1 MLQAGKVL
9 LPVEGYR
16 PMRRKEL
23 QVQDT
28 GLVSVDAIYGAG
40 FRRFEQMVV

>member
-1 MLQAGKVL
+1 MVL

-16 PMRRKEL
+16 PLRRKEL

-28 GLVSVDAIYGAG
+28 ALVRIDANFGAG